1 LPSGGGKPISESLL
15 SVKIPCIFVPPENRF
30 QYIWKMLIP
39 DQQSLIIPNDSAIL
53 EVHRD
58 THPVA
63 FECDTIEH
71 DELIASVKYTVY
83 TTAELETRRFKKPS
97 TDIVLVFVLITG
109 FALEGRM
116 MCELQKVVAVCSST
130 KQKHSYRLVSLA
142 DKRENKISST
152 ARCF

>member
-1 LPSGGGKPISESLL
+1 HVLL
-15 SVKIPCIFVPPENRF
+15 NYFCCYTLN
-30 QYIWKMLIP
+30 LIR
-39 DQQSLIIPNDSAIL
+39 
-53 EVHRD
+53 V
-58 THPVA
+58 
-63 FECDTIEH
+63 
-71 DELIASVKYTVY
+71 
-83 TTAELETRRFKKPS
+83 RRFKKPS

>member
-1 LPSGGGKPISESLL
+1 MYCFEL
-15 SVKIPCIFVPPENRF
+15 SFKYFI
-30 QYIWKMLIP
+30 YL
-39 DQQSLIIPNDSAIL
+39 
-53 EVHRD
+53 
-58 THPVA
+58 THLNL
-63 FECDTIEH
+63 T
-71 DELIASVKYTVY
+71 L
-83 TTAELETRRFKKPS
+83 LETRRFKKPS